1 MNQLEINSRK
11 DDLDRLVEEMKMDIL
26 TEVHWEITPTIIDLE
41 SGELVIIDILFPPE
55 KWMFYSD
62 AARERYRKYV
72 KELIRLGMVPLDYL
86 LSKDHPQ
93 GAVVKL

>member
-26 TEVHWEITPTIIDLE
+26 TGVLWEISPATSDLE
-41 SGELVIIDILFPPE
+41 SGELVEIDALFPPDE
-55 KWMFYSD
+55 WLFFSD
-62 AARERYRKYV
+62 EVRERYREYV
-72 KELIRLGMVPLDYL
+72 KQLIRLGMVPLDYL

-93 GAVVKL
+93 GAVFKL